1 VRRVSPTDLP
11 VLAQDPQRSSELTGL
26 AGWVIDV
33 VDTLGAVGVALLV
46 AAENVLPPV
55 PSEVILPL
63 AGYLAS
69 RDRENLVTMIVA
81 ATIGSVI
88 GALLLY
94 RLGAKLGEE
103 RLRRTFDR
111 VPLLEQRDLDRARGW
126 FERHGERAVLLGRM
140 VPVVRSFI
148 SVPAGVERMP
158 LIRFTAYTTL
168 GSAIWNTIFVV
179 LGYQLG
185 SRWTTIGDYSD
196 WINAAVFVA
205 LGVAIAVFVV
215 RRVRRRL
222 RTADEAA

>member
-1 VRRVSPTDLP
+1 MRRVSPTDLP